1 MYHQGERSASER
13 RGEDEEQPTLF
24 NAYLHS
30 LVCFRSG
37 GVSSFAMAI
46 RDSMGSKRLANR
58 EREDEALVKRVANG
72 DATALEMLY
81 NHYGQPIYALALRI
95 VRDPQIAEDL
105 TQEVFVRLWRYA
117 GTYDPARG
125 RFSGWLLGIAH
136 NLALNEVRRW
146 QRRPQKAELSNDDD
160 AREYELVDEASDA
173 AEAAWINIRRQT
185 IEDAL
190 KQLPE
195 AQRQA
200 IELAFFGGF
209 TQLEIANLLDDP
221 LGTVKSRI
229 RIGMQRL
236 KQILLA
242 QGIEAE

>member
-1 MYHQGERSASER
+1 
-13 RGEDEEQPTLF
+13 
-24 NAYLHS
+24 
-30 LVCFRSG
+30 
-37 GVSSFAMAI
+37 
-46 RDSMGSKRLANR
+46 MGSERLANQ
-58 EREDEALVKRVANG
+58 EREDEALVKQVARG
-72 DATALEMLY
+72 DTSALEKLY
-81 NHYGQPIYALALRI
+81 DRYGQPVYSLTLRI
-95 VRDPQIAEDL
+95 VRDPQTAEEL

-117 GTYDPARG
+117 DTYEPARG

-146 QRRPQKAELSNDDD
+146 QSRPQKADLASDDNE
-160 AREYELVDEASDA
+160 REYELVDESADA
-173 AEAAWINIRRQT
+173 AEAAWINIRRQA
-185 IEDAL
+185 IVDAL

-209 TQLEIANLLDDP
+209 THLEIANLLGDP
-221 LGTVKSRI
+221 LGTIKSRI

-236 KQILLA
+236 KQLLLA